1 MAVDPALARSPLFT
15 DLEEGEL
22 EAVVERMRPREFAE
36 GEEICHAGDPSERAW
51 IITSGLVE
59 WFAPTPEGGGEFT
72 LRMRKGEVIA
82 AQDAL
87 IGAPRSATVVAAIP
101 TTAMEI
107 DAADLVEVAR
117 TYPQIL
123 LNVIQTQRERM
134 IRASVRRAAK
144 RRGEEV
150 ALLAGPD
157 FKDILAWMAAAARS
171 ATPRPV
177 TVLDRRLSVAG
188 ALTASDE
195 LLAENATVLILGE
208 LDQKTLGVLLDQVDR
223 VVAFAGTPGEVEL
236 LRDSAGSGS
245 LEVVLIGAEAE
256 RAHSSWPA
264 EAKRVVVRACEREDG
279 FPLAN
284 ADLAW
289 LARHVTRTKLGLALG
304 AGGAKGYAHVGALSV
319 IEDAGY
325 TVDYIGG
332 TSIGGFV
339 SSQIAL
345 GYNAQEIDARFRGAF
360 DADLV
365 SALFSGPFG
374 GGAAGREALTGMLK
388 RITEERWF
396 SDTLIPLIIMAVD
409 LTGRA
414 PFPQREGAIWEAQ
427 LAALSV
433 AGVFPPQERNGHRLV
448 DGLALV
454 PVPTTSVLED
464 GADVVVSV
472 NLMSSEVLDRWPD
485 GPEPEEAPAKK
496 KGMLDTILEVMDLSQ
511 LDTSVR
517 HAGLADVTITPRFGP
532 ADWRDFHL
540 ADLFLEAGRAAAR
553 EQLPALKALSN
564 PVDLDLARRET
575 VLGAFV

>member
-15 DLEEGEL
+15 DLEEHEL
-22 EAVVERMRPREFAE
+22 EAVVERMRPRAFEE
-36 GEEICHAGDPSERAW
+36 GEEICRAGDPSERAW
-51 IITSGLVE
+51 IITGGLVE
-59 WFAPTPEGGGEFT
+59 WLAPTPEGGGEFT

-245 LEVVLIGAEAE
+245 LEVVLIGAEAA